1 MAYESTSDDRA
12 AQQDAM
18 NRNANPISERSR
30 SARPSRATE
39 LREDQA
45 AQAFIALRRAA
56 EVRIKES
63 AATRLPETKVDQQ
76 RHRHELEVNQIE
88 LELQNDELR
97 QTQTKLETALER
109 YADFYDFGS
118 AGYMTLRA
126 DGTVQQANLTAVT
139 MLEIDRSQLM
149 NRRFGMLVAAESVAD
164 FNALL
169 ARAFDTRKPQTG
181 EVRLF
186 IEGKSPLTIQLRA
199 WVSKNHSEC
208 RMVLTDLT
216 ERKRAEDALRD
227 MHWRLESILK
237 GACVGTWEWNVQTG
251 EMVFNEVWTQMLGYT
266 LDELSPI
273 TLKTWKTLVQPDDLK
288 QAMELAGRHFAGEL
302 PNYECEY
309 RMQHKD
315 GHWVWIHDSGRVI
328 TCSGDGRPLMMFGT
342 HTDITR
348 RKRAEDELRHLSARL
363 LRLRDD
369 ERRQMARE
377 LHDVIGQNLAAL
389 GMNLSFLEKVVPRLR
404 PEARQA
410 LLDSEALADQTA
422 KDVRT
427 FSYLLHPPLLEELGL
442 GGALQDYVPG
452 FARRSGIRVDLELP
466 PEFGRMP
473 QETELALFRVIQE
486 SLTNIHRHSGSKTA
500 CITLNQTTDEV
511 QLEVRDAG
519 RGFALTPSESAGP
532 ASALGVG
539 ILGMQER
546 LRQLGGR
553 LHISSNSG
561 GTIVRATLPCARK
574 ATDNPQ

>member
-1 MAYESTSDDRA
+1 
-12 AQQDAM
+12 M
-18 NRNANPISERSR
+18 NSNANPSPERSR

-39 LREDQA
+39 LRESQSVQA
-45 AQAFIALRRAA
+45 SIALRRAA
-56 EVRIKES
+56 EGRLKES

-76 RHRHELEVNQIE
+76 RQQHELEVHQIE
-88 LELQNDELR
+88 LEMQNVQLR
-97 QTQTKLETALER
+97 RTQSELETAMER
-109 YADFYDFGS
+109 YTEFYDFGS
-118 AGYMTLRA
+118 AGYMTLLA
-126 DGTVQQANLTAVT
+126 DGTIQQANLTAVT
-139 MLEIDRSQLM
+139 MLGIGRSQLM
-149 NRRFGMLVAAESVAD
+149 GRRFGVFVAAEALAD

-169 ARAFDTRKPQTG
+169 ASAFETREPQTV

-199 WVSKNHSEC
+199 WVSKNHAEC
-208 RMVLTDLT
+208 RVVLTDLT
-216 ERKRAEDALRD
+216 KRKRAEDALRE
-227 MHWRLESILK
+227 MHWRLESIIA
-237 GACVGTWEWNVQTG
+237 GAHVGTWEWNVQTG
-251 EMVFNEVWTQMLGYT
+251 ETAVNEVWAQILGYT
-266 LDELSPI
+266 LDELAPI
-273 TLKTWKTLVQPDDLK
+273 TIKTWQTLVHPDDLK
-288 QAMELAGRHFAGEL
+288 QSMELLERHFAGE

-328 TCSGDGRPLMMFGT
+328 TRSGDGRPLMMFGT

-348 RKRAEDELRHLSARL
+348 RKRAEDDLRHLSARL
-363 LRLRDD
+363 LRLRDE
-369 ERRQMARE
+369 ERRQTARE

-389 GMNLSFLEKVVPRLR
+389 MMNLSFLGKVAPRLR
-404 PEARQA
+404 AEARQA
-410 LLDSEALADQTA
+410 LQDSEALAIQTA
-422 KDVRT
+422 KEVRT

-486 SLTNIHRHSGSKTA
+486 SLANIHRHSGSKTA

-519 RGFALTPSESAGP
+519 RGFVLTPSESAGP
-532 ASALGVG
+532 ASPLGVG

-553 LHISSNSG
+553 LHISSNSR

-574 ATDNPQ
+574 ETDNPQ